1 MGKYVKE
8 VENHGKRG
16 GDSMRYCK
24 SCQKLIIGECRRGIG
39 FAYHISCYI
48 RIFGKDWFT

>member
-1 MGKYVKE
+1 MGKFA
-8 VENHGKRG
+8 NAQRG